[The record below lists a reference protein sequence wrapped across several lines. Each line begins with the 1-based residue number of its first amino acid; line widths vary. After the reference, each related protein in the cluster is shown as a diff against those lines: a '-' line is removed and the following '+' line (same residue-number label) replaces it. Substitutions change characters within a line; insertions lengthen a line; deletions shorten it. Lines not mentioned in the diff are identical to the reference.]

1 MGDQRGLWEMLNAEL
16 CEQRGEGRKHS
27 KALRLD
33 WGMRVPLWLSQKNG
47 RHTKLPVPER
57 SYKQPN
63 FLQPITEGQNSH
75 CPSKWIEHIHLTPPR
90 SSGPHERLRDRWRGK
105 TQCRASPGHGQQQTP
120 RKECYCL
127 LGQQSQFQL
136 DGSAMA
142 SIQLMQSSELV
153 TKPKEPRLRLIH

>member
-1 MGDQRGLWEMLNAEL
+1 MGSERTALAIPK
-16 CEQRGEGRKHS
+16 EGMPHQ
-27 KALRLD
+27 AAAC
-33 WGMRVPLWLSQKNG
+33 
-47 RHTKLPVPER
+47 KLPVSER

-75 CPSKWIEHIHLTPPR
+75 CPSKWIEHIHLPSPQ
-90 SSGPHERLRDRWRGK
+90 SSGPHKRLRDRWRGK
-105 TQCRASPGHGQQQTP
+105 TQCRASPGHGQQQPP

-142 SIQLMQSSELV
+142 SIQLMQSPELV
-153 TKPKEPRLRLIH
+153 TKPEEPRLRLIH